1 MNQLHLAR
9 GIASASLNLTPSQKV
24 EKKTKKQLIFAK

>member
-24 EKKTKKQLIFAK
+24 EKKKQLIFAK